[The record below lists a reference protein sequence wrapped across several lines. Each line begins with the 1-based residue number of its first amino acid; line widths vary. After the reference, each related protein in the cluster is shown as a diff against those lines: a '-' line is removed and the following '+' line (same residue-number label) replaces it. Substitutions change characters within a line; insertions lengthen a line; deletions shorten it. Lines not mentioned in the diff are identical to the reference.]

1 MPAATI
7 PLFPE
12 LTPVLDNVTA
22 LDFETTGLS
31 ASKGRVIEMAAL
43 KSSGGKVVTQFQT
56 MVKLKGKIPAK
67 TTQLTGIRQEDV
79 RQGMEE
85 RTAFLILQELIGD
98 SVVVMHNAPYDLAFL
113 YSAYQ
118 RLSLPPVQHPFLDT
132 LSVCRLRQPSPRSLP
147 DMCRAYGI
155 EHTRWHRALP
165 DTTATWKLLHRLH
178 EESPVDPLLNKI
190 VVNPQ
195 YGWPKWL
202 PPLAEIL
209 LPPDTSASERG
220 QAPVA

>member
-1 MPAATI
+1 MSAGFL

-12 LTPVLDNVTA
+12 FTSVLDNVTA
-22 LDFETTGLS
+22 LDFETTGLGS
-31 ASKGRVIEMAAL
+31 GKGRVIEIAAL
-43 KSSGGKVVTQFQT
+43 RGSGGKVVSQFQT
-56 MVKLKGKIPAK
+56 MVRLEGKLPAK
-67 TTQLTGIRQEDV
+67 ITEITGIRPEDLV
-79 RQGMEE
+79 HGMKE
-85 RTAFLILQELIGD
+85 RTAFQILQDFIGD
-98 SVVVMHNAPYDLAFL
+98 SVVVMHNAPYDLGFL
-113 YSAYQ
+113 YSAYR
-118 RLSLPPVQHPFLDT
+118 RLKLPARQHLFLDT

-190 VVNPQ
+190 VVNPK

-202 PPLAEIL
+202 PPFAEVM
-209 LPPDTSASERG
+209 LPPESNSYSA
-220 QAPVA
+220 